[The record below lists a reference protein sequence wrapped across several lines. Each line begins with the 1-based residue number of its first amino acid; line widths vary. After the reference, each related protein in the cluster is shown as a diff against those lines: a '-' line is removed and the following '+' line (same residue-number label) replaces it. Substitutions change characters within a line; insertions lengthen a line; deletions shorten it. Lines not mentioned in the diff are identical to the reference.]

1 MNSSADVTVRAA
13 TPDDCA
19 FVWETN
25 NEEHVRSLSL
35 STTFI
40 PWEDHQRWY
49 AASLDSETRQL
60 FIVMEHAERV
70 GVMRLDEL
78 DDTHTVISIA
88 LIPGARGRGLGRDVL
103 ARAVERAH
111 QSHAHVVA
119 YILPENVRSIK
130 AFKAA
135 GFVFESEE
143 IQGDRPVVKMLATRA
158 S

>member
-1 MNSSADVTVRAA
+1 MNPSPDVTVRAA
-13 TPDDCA
+13 THDDCA

-35 STTFI
+35 STASI

-49 AASLDSETRQL
+49 AGSLDSDTRQL
-60 FIVMEHAERV
+60 FIVMEHTGRV

-78 DDTHTVISIA
+78 DGAHTVISIA
-88 LIPGARGRGLGRDVL
+88 LIPEARGRGLGRGVL

-111 QSHAHVVA
+111 QSHAHVIA
-119 YILPENVRSIK
+119 YILPENVRSIR
-130 AFKAA
+130 AFEAA

-143 IQGDRPVVKMLATRA
+143 TQGDKPVIKMRATRA